1 MSYAERCALD
11 IRTIGAFDVP
21 KAKRAKLQKQKQRQ
35 RDRSRKE
42 EQRRAAG
49 ACPRTDYLANSFS
62 QAGPW
67 EAFGI
72 SRRTWERRGKPVPE
86 AEAISD
92 CGSMPLAA

>member
-1 MSYAERCALD
+1 LSYAERCTLD

-21 KAKRAKLQKQKQRQ
+21 KAKRAKLQKEKRRQ
-35 RDRSRKE
+35 RDRNRKD

-49 ACPRTDYLANSFS
+49 ALARADYLANSFS
-62 QAGPW
+62 QARPW

-72 SRRTWERRGKPVPE
+72 SRRTWERRGKPMPQ

-92 CGSMPLAA
+92 GGSIRLAA